1 LAFFA
6 ITFSWT
12 ACTPYGKD
20 SDVAVDF
27 RRYWDLVLRDHPE
40 VVQGDADGR
49 YLSPGGQKQ
58 RPQGRFDTVKTPS

>member
-6 ITFSWT
+6 ITFSWA
-12 ACTPYGKD
+12 ACTD

-40 VVQGDADGR
+40 VVQGDSDGR
-49 YLSPGGQKQ
+49 YLCLDGQQQ
-58 RPQGRFDTVKTPS
+58 RP